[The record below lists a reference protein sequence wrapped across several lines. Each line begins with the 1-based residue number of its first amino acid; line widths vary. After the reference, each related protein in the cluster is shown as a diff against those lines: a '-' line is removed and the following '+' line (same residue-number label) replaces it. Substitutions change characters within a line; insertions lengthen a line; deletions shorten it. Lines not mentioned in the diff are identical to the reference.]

1 MNSPTCELPAALDLI
16 RDYHQRTKHRFEAYA
31 RSPGALDWDE
41 MPAPFRHYPGC
52 PQITLPLLEEGR
64 AGTPLSSA
72 LARPFGSLDQA
83 IEAVPVD
90 LASVAALLQ
99 LSLGLTAWKNL
110 GPDRWAVRANP
121 SSGNLHPT
129 EAWLLIHGIADL
141 ADGLYHYRP
150 ENHSIELRAA
160 HAVSA
165 GQPRL
170 AVALSSVMWREAWKY
185 GERAFRYCQLDTGH
199 AAAGLRMAAAC
210 LGWGLHEQPQLASTD
225 LAALLGVDRLQDYPA
240 RKNPATEIEE
250 AELLLA
256 VSHPQLPAFA
266 LSSAEARELA
276 AGARWQGVAS
286 SIDRHPMYR
295 WPVINAVAEASRQP
309 ADSTPPT
316 FDLPAP
322 QPRQMAYERPA
333 AELILGR
340 RSAQR
345 FDHYYHLPRDTLRSL
360 LQRLQ
365 PVAAAPW
372 DCLSQPSN
380 AALLLFIQHVEDM
393 APGLYLLLRDTAI
406 GPALL
411 AELGPRFD
419 CAPVAGFDPL
429 YLLAARQPVEL
440 QRIARSLHCH
450 QELAAN
456 ACFAAGMLCAFD
468 ENIEARPW
476 AYRQL
481 YRQCGL
487 LGQQLYLEA
496 EAHGLRGTGIGCF
509 FDDPVHELLG
519 LSGQRWQSL
528 YHFTVGS
535 PVIDPRI
542 ASTPAYADRQP

>member
-1 MNSPTCELPAALDLI
+1 MNSQTSDIPGALDVI

-31 RSPGALDWDE
+31 RSPGTLDWDE
-41 MPAPFRHYPGC
+41 MPAAFRHYPGC
-52 PQITLPLLEEGR
+52 PQIALPLLEEG
-64 AGTPLSSA
+64 AANTPLISA
-72 LARPFGSLDQA
+72 LARPFGTLDQP
-83 IEAVPVD
+83 IKAVALD
-90 LASVAALLQ
+90 LASIGALLQ
-99 LSLGLTAWKNL
+99 LSLGLTAWKTL

-121 SSGNLHPT
+121 SSGNLHPS
-129 EAWLLIHGIADL
+129 EAWLLIHGIAGL
-141 ADGLYHYRP
+141 QDGLYHYRP

-160 HAVSA
+160 HPSTD

-199 AAAGLRMAAAC
+199 AAACLRMAAAC
-210 LGWGLHEQPQLASTD
+210 LGWGLSEQPQLSTD
-225 LAALLGVDRLQDYPA
+225 ELAALLGLDRVEEYPA
-240 RKNPATEIEE
+240 RKTPATETEE

-256 VSHPQLPAFA
+256 ISHPQLPAFR
-266 LSSAEARELA
+266 LDSAQACKLA
-276 AGARWQGVAS
+276 AKAGWQGVAS
-286 SIDRHPMYR
+286 TIDRYPMYR
-295 WPVINAVAEASRQP
+295 WPVINEVAEASRQP
-309 ADSTPPT
+309 TGTVQPE
-316 FDLPAP
+316 FELPAP
-322 QPRQMAYERPA
+322 LPRQIDCERPA

-345 FDHYYHLPRDTLRSL
+345 FDHYYNLPSATLRSL

-372 DCLSQPSN
+372 DTLSQPSN
-380 AALLLFIQHVEDM
+380 VALLLFIQHVEDM
-393 APGLYLLLRDTAI
+393 EPGLYLLLRDERV
-406 GPALL
+406 GPSLL
-411 AELGPRFD
+411 TELGPRFE
-419 CAPVAGFDPL
+419 CNPVEGFERL
-429 YLLAARQPVEL
+429 YLLASRQPVEL

-468 ENIEARPW
+468 ENIESQPW

-496 EAHGLRGTGIGCF
+496 ETHGLRGTGIGCF

-535 PVIDPRI
+535 PIIDPRI
-542 ASTPAYADRQP
+542 ESTPAYTDRQL